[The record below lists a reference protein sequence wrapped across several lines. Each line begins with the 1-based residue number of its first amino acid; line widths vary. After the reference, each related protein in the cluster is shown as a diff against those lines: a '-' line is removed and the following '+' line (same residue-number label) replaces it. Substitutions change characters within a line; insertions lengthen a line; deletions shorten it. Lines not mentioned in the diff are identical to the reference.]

1 MICKLCKMNQVEKF
15 CENSVREFYRCSDC
29 ELVFVPQKYHLS
41 TFEEKARYDLHDNN
55 ADNAGYV
62 NYLNTI
68 VNVATGVVSRDKKI
82 IDFGS
87 GKNAVLT
94 GLLKKKGYD
103 CTAYDPLFDHNVN
116 QKKNLYDVL
125 IACEVVEHLRDLR
138 DELFMIRELVKDR
151 SEIIIRT
158 QLYPQPEG
166 FLKWWYIQDLTHIN
180 FFSLKSMDVTCQ
192 ILNCQF
198 EETDEKDIFILKVNQ
213 ALFS

>member
-1 MICKLCKMNQVEKF
+1 M
-15 CENSVREFYRCSDC
+15 
-29 ELVFVPQKYHLS
+29 
-41 TFEEKARYDLHDNN
+41 
-55 ADNAGYV
+55 
-62 NYLNTI
+62 
-68 VNVATGVVSRDKKI
+68 
-82 IDFGS
+82 
-87 GKNAVLT
+87 LT